1 MGVSHALKNGNGESV
16 RDCVQSAW
24 IREVLP
30 R

>member
-1 MGVSHALKNGNGESV
+1 VSPDLKNGTGKSV

-30 R
+30 